1 MGGQEEPDGGWGSGG
16 VCGGGSAGH
25 TRTIRPCP
33 HVVYRHPKRLA
44 GPRRRCLGNQNSL
57 FLGPHLH
64 PARSYDPARDPRP
77 HIADDHVPNRNH
89 DEDVVWY
96 MARGLCR
103 APNDVH
109 VEDPIIFT
117 LLQRTLEIPHFQHP
131 TAAKIWTT
139 RSRRYCW
146 NQAHQDLLPQLAAN
160 WPQHAKMKRYLSF
173 VVRCDF
179 AVVSDPWRASIA
191 LAVSLIPLTAL
202 LGVSRRPF

>member
-1 MGGQEEPDGGWGSGG
+1 
-16 VCGGGSAGH
+16 
-25 TRTIRPCP
+25 
-33 HVVYRHPKRLA
+33 
-44 GPRRRCLGNQNSL
+44 
-57 FLGPHLH
+57 
-64 PARSYDPARDPRP
+64 
-77 HIADDHVPNRNH
+77 
-89 DEDVVWY
+89 

-131 TAAKIWTT
+131 NAAKIWTT

-146 NQAHQDLLPQLAAN
+146 NQAHQDLFLQLAAD